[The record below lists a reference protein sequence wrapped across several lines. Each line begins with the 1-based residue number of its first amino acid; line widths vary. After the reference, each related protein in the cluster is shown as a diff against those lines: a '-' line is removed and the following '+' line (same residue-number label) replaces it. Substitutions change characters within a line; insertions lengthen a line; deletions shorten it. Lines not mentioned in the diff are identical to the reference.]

1 MLHDQGTPG
10 TSTYA
15 QQHTPQ
21 PSQPYS
27 HHTYDGFDQQMNGQ
41 DLSSTELLASVHP
54 GFTAREQIGPSSWPL
69 ESNPLN
75 ENSFSGRPGVSSRP
89 IELSGSE
96 LLDHLYDTS
105 LSEKLTKLFLKHL
118 NPIYQIVDTGTLHF
132 DIQEEQ
138 EDGVSQLL
146 RSAVC
151 AAGACFSDIPYAE
164 GLAHTILRYAESKVL
179 PACRKDTGLVV
190 LQALIVLAW
199 CEMTLNNEAIGLTY
213 IQIAGGI
220 VLNLDLHILG
230 LADGQPQAVI
240 SSSHMRSFWS
250 YFMVD
255 RMSCAALDRHSAIPW
270 HRIKTPTFGSIINLP
285 SASIDE
291 VVFDHQNRL
300 WFLHERLCEP
310 IYAHG
315 FASLPP
321 KERVQLLAHAQQAHA
336 DFLARV
342 DQRLMPANISQAEKP
357 VLIFQLSYQTAVLMV
372 HRPFTRSLT
381 DALFQS
387 SLLAMTAA
395 ADSITR
401 LIKQF
406 ITGYSFADTVP
417 VVLYF
422 IFRAAVVHLLN
433 ATSTQADLRQSS
445 IDGIKIC
452 IEALEDGSRRFRT
465 QGHRFIKTIR
475 ELAQKWRVVYAL
487 PVGLMAQH
495 LGVDSSLGHATDR
508 NNTATTGFANLP
520 VKSEWT
526 GALDPQLEDGTGFNT
541 LDPQLQGGGGAGS
554 LDPQLQGDAGLDASV
569 PAGVDTSIEHT
580 DDFLS
585 QWSFPAAFEEPNVL
599 DHMAWP
605 LERQRLSTMS

>member
-1 MLHDQGTPG
+1 MLHDKGITG
-10 TSTYA
+10 ASTYA

-27 HHTYDGFDQQMNGQ
+27 RHTSDGFDQLTNGQ
-41 DLSSTELLASVHP
+41 DLASTELPASVHP
-54 GFTAREQIGPSSWPL
+54 GFTAREQIGPMSWPL
-69 ESNPLN
+69 HGNSLDENP
-75 ENSFSGRPGVSSRP
+75 FSGQPGVSSRP

-105 LSEKLTKLFLKHL
+105 LSEKLIKLFLKHL
-118 NPIYQIVDTGTLHF
+118 NPIYQVVDTETLHF

-146 RSAVC
+146 RFAVC
-151 AAGACFSDIPYAE
+151 AAGACFSDIPYA
-164 GLAHTILRYAESKVL
+164 GDLAHTILRYAESKVL
-179 PACRKDTGLVV
+179 PACRKDTGLIL

-199 CEMTLNNEAIGLTY
+199 CEMTLNNEAIALTY

-230 LADGQPQAVI
+230 LDDGQLQPAI
-240 SSSHMRSFWS
+240 STSHIKAFWS

-255 RMSCAALDRHSAIPW
+255 RMSSAALDRHSAIPW
-270 HRIKTPTFGSIINLP
+270 HRIKTPTFGSVINLP
-285 SASIDE
+285 SASLDE

-300 WFLHERLCEP
+300 WYLHERSCEP

-315 FASLPP
+315 FANLPS
-321 KERVQLLAHAQQAHA
+321 KERVQLLAQAQQAHA
-336 DFLARV
+336 DFLAQV
-342 DQRLMPANISQAEKP
+342 DQRLLPANLPQAETP
-357 VLIFQLSYQTAVLMV
+357 VLIFHLSYQTAVLMV
-372 HRPFTRSLT
+372 HRPFTRNLMDTS
-381 DALFQS
+381 FQS

-395 ADSITR
+395 AESMTR
-401 LIKQF
+401 LVKHF
-406 ITGYSFADTVP
+406 IAGYSFADTVP

-445 IDGIKIC
+445 TDGIKTC

-465 QGHRFIKTIR
+465 QGHKFIKTIR

-487 PVGLMAQH
+487 PEGLMAQH
-495 LGVDSSLGHATDR
+495 LGIDSSLGHATDR
-508 NNTATTGFANLP
+508 TNTTAAGLASISVN
-520 VKSEWT
+520 SEWT

-541 LDPQLQGGGGAGS
+541 LDPRLEGGGGIGP
-554 LDPQLQGDAGLDASV
+554 LDPQLQEGAGLDLSV
-569 PAGVDTSIEHT
+569 PAAVDTSIEHT
-580 DDFLS
+580 DFLG
-585 QWSFPAAFEEPNVL
+585 QWSFPAAFEELNVL
-599 DHMAWP
+599 DHIGWP
-605 LERQRLSTMS
+605 LERQRLSTLS